1 MTDTPSIY
9 EETLKVPSY
18 FVDEDARMTVSS
30 LFGLLTEI
38 SNRHAS
44 CLNAGWHQ
52 LRKRGFFWVITRMRM
67 EINRLPEWTET
78 VTLRTW
84 VRESQ
89 AATSP
94 RDYEMLDA
102 DGNVLIAASSVWAIL
117 DIATGHPQRMSAFD
131 ADFPMQERCAIER
144 KPQKINAVTT
154 QGTDSTPLWVHASDI
169 DMNRHVNNAH
179 YIQWAFDSLTEEFR
193 MKHRIATVTVN
204 FISQAKLG
212 DQYRIR
218 SEADGDNSFRTSI
231 ISANE
236 PKEYCRL
243 QTEWRTI

>member
-1 MTDTPSIY
+1 M
-9 EETLKVPSY
+9 KVPSY
-18 FVDEDARMTVSS
+18 FVDEDARMTVSA

-52 LRKRGFFWVITRMRM
+52 LRRRGYFWVITRMRM

-84 VRESQ
+84 VRQSQ

-94 RDYEMLDA
+94 RDYEMLDD
-102 DGNVLIAASSVWAIL
+102 DGNVLVAASSVWAIL
-117 DIATGHPQRMSAFD
+117 DIASGRPQRMSDFD

-144 KPQKINAVTT
+144 KPQKISAITAKETNL
-154 QGTDSTPLWVHASDI
+154 TPLWVQASDL
-169 DMNRHVNNAH
+169 DMNHHVNNAH
-179 YIQWAFDSLTEEFR
+179 YIQWAFDALSQEFR
-193 MKHRIATVTVN
+193 MSHRIATVTVN
-204 FISQAKLG
+204 FVSQAKLG
-212 DQYRIR
+212 DQYRIK
-218 SEADGDNSFRTSI
+218 SEADSDSTFRTSI

-236 PKEYCRL
+236 PNEYCRL

>member
-1 MTDTPSIY
+1 MTKTPAIF
-9 EETLKVPSY
+9 EELIEIPAY
-18 FVDEDARMTVSS
+18 FVDEDMQMTASA
-30 LFGLLTEI
+30 LFGLLTEV

-44 CLNAGWHQ
+44 RLNAGWHQ
-52 LRKRGFFWVITRMRM
+52 LRERGYFWVITRMRM

-102 DGNVLIAASSVWAIL
+102 DGNVLVAASSVWAIL

-144 KPQKINAVTT
+144 KPQKISAVTKPEI
-154 QGTDSTPLWVHASDI
+154 GPTPLRVLASDI

-179 YIQWAFDSLTEEFR
+179 YIQWAFDSVNPDFR
-193 MKHRIATVTVN
+193 MTHRIATVTVN
-204 FISQAKLG
+204 FVSQARLG
-212 DQYRIR
+212 DSYIIM
-218 SEADGDNSFRTSI
+218 SEADNESTFRTSI
-231 ISANE
+231 ASADE

-243 QTEWRTI
+243 QTEWRTL

>member
-1 MTDTPSIY
+1 MTNIPSIY
-9 EETLKVPSY
+9 EETMKVPSY
-18 FVDEDARMTVSS
+18 FVDEDARMTVSA

-44 CLNAGWHQ
+44 FLNAGWHQ
-52 LRKRGFFWVITRMRM
+52 LRKRGYFWVITRMRM

-84 VRESQ
+84 VRKSQ

-102 DGNVLIAASSVWAIL
+102 DGNILVAASSVWAIL
-117 DIATGHPQRMSAFD
+117 DIATGRPQRMSAFD

-144 KPQKINAVTT
+144 NPQKINAIIAHEA
-154 QGTDSTPLWVHASDI
+154 DPTPLGVQASDL
-169 DMNRHVNNAH
+169 DMNHHVNNAH
-179 YIQWAFDSLTEEFR
+179 YIQWAFDALSQEFR
-193 MKHRIATVTVN
+193 KSHRIATVTVH

-212 DQYRIR
+212 DIYMIK
-218 SEADGDNSFRTSI
+218 SEADDDNSFRISI
-231 ISANE
+231 VSANE
-236 PKEYCRL
+236 PNEYCRL

>member
-1 MTDTPSIY
+1 MTETPTLY

-52 LRKRGFFWVITRMRM
+52 LRKRGYFWVITRMRM

-94 RDYEMLDA
+94 RDYEMLDT
-102 DGNVLIAASSVWAIL
+102 DGKLLVAASSVWAIL
-117 DIATGHPQRMSAFD
+117 DIATGRPQRMSAFD
-131 ADFPMQERCAIER
+131 ADFPMQERCATEH
-144 KPQKINAVTT
+144 KPQKISAVTA
-154 QGTDSTPLWVHASDI
+154 QGTDPTPLWVRASDI
-169 DMNRHVNNAH
+169 DMNHHVNNAH
-179 YIQWAFDSLTEEFR
+179 YIQWAFDSMTEEFR

-204 FISQAKLG
+204 FIAQAKLG

-218 SEADGDNSFRTSI
+218 SEADGDNAFRTSI
-231 ISANE
+231 VSANE
-236 PKEYCRL
+236 PNEYCRL